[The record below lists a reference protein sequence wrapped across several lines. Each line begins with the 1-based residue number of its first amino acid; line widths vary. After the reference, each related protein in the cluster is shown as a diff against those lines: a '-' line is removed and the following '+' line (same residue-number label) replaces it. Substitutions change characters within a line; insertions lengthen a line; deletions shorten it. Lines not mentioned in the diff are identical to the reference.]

1 MTSDG
6 VGCCV
11 TFGPQP
17 QRRRGEEQAE
27 VARRTRQRRTR
38 QDGELLDLNSFRKG
52 IFKLDK
58 VEHQSIQTALE
69 GSTLIGVDPGMKSLI
84 TAVRSENPSDTVQVT
99 QGMS

>member
-17 QRRRGEEQAE
+17 RRRRGEEQAQ
-27 VARRTRQRRTR
+27 VARRTRQE
-38 QDGELLDLNSFRKG
+38 GELLDLNRFGKG

-58 VEHQSIQTALE
+58 VEHQSIETALE

-84 TAVRSENPSDTVQVT
+84 TAVRSGNPSDTVQVT